1 MLGYYTVYARAI
13 SEQKFCQLHVLQS
26 LWTEGIR
33 QKTTNRCRFQCNA
46 MWLDPRLIPGGNS
59 GTYLECFSRE

>member
-33 QKTTNRCRFQCNA
+33 QKNYQQMQISMQCNVA
-46 MWLDPRLIPGGNS
+46 RPSSYTRW
-59 GTYLECFSRE
+59 E